1 MFRRFRQDS
10 HLHTCID
17 NNIKYTFNTKYY
29 NITITI
35 IYLQYNFL
43 HVTPPMSAPD
53 VIRSCTSL
61 VDENGWLDV
70 DMETMQSVHYPN
82 VFGTGDNINVPTV
95 KTAAAIRKL
104 SAEMALYSTVQFMT
118 HSHGLTQQ
126 GVWVSFWTPKP
137 LKSTPQDT
145 QYCL

>member
-1 MFRRFRQDS
+1 
-10 HLHTCID
+10 
-17 NNIKYTFNTKYY
+17 
-29 NITITI
+29 
-35 IYLQYNFL
+35 
-43 HVTPPMSAPD
+43 
-53 VIRSCTSL
+53 
-61 VDENGWLDV
+61 
-70 DMETMQSVHYPN
+70 METMQSVHYPN

-118 HSHGLTQQ
+118 HSHSLSQQ